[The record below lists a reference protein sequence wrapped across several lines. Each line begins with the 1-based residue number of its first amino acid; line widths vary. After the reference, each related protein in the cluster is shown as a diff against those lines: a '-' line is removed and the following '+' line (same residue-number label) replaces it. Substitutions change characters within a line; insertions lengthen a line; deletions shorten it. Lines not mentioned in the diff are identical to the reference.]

1 MKVAGGSS
9 GAPAP
14 GRFPASAGDTMGMQA
29 VPGEQ
34 MPGEPADAET
44 TRVDAFPAGPLT
56 VSPNGPPD
64 PNGPGQIGRDEIGGD
79 RSPRRATVPSGVGL
93 KIVAVAAGVAVL
105 VGGGAVAA
113 FALTGDSGDGKSAG
127 KGTVS
132 PAPPQLAA
140 DAPQVDTK
148 ALEAQRRKQALDRAS
163 RAVRTSPGKAPVL
176 RPKGSPIPTKKPGDD
191 GGGDPPTG
199 GDPVPAGKAQA
210 IAKSMLPSYG
220 FTGKGEFG
228 CLVKLWNKESGWNTY
243 AQNPSSGAYG
253 IAQALPGSKMASA
266 GSDWRTNPR
275 TQIKWGLGYI
285 KSRYKTPCGA
295 WGAFLDKGWY

>member
-1 MKVAGGSS
+1 M
-9 GAPAP
+9 
-14 GRFPASAGDTMGMQA
+14 A

-34 MPGEPADAET
+34 AYDEPADPAS
-44 TRVDAFPAGPLT
+44 TRVDAFPAAPLT
-56 VSPNGPPD
+56 VSPNGPHD
-64 PNGPGQIGRDEIGGD
+64 PNGRDQDGRDQIGSD
-79 RSPRRATVPSGVGL
+79 RSPRRATLPSGIGL

-113 FALTGDSGDGKSAG
+113 FALTGDSGDGKPAD

-132 PAPPQLAA
+132 PAPSQLAA
-140 DAPQVDTK
+140 DAPQVDPK
-148 ALEAQRRKQALDRAS
+148 ALEAQRRKQALERAS
-163 RAVRTSPGKAPVL
+163 RAVRTKPSKAPAL
-176 RPKGSPIPTKKPGDD
+176 RPKGSPLPTKKPGDD
-191 GGGDPPTG
+191 GGDPPIG

-243 AQNPSSGAYG
+243 ARNPSSGAYG

-295 WGAFLDKGWY
+295 WGAFLSKGWY